1 MQCVSPGVFER
12 AREYY
17 KVYHA
22 FCDPSGGSSDSFTL
36 AIGHK
41 DLATKVMI
49 VDAVREVKP
58 PFSPEQ
64 VTIEFAQLLKSY
76 GVGKVISDKYGGE
89 WPKELFSRHGI
100 RFEQSARPKSD
111 LYLELLSAINSRRV
125 ALLDNARLISQLVGL
140 ERRTARS
147 GRDSI
152 DHAPGAK
159 DDVVN
164 AVAGLCAAAAQQIWR
179 LYAGAVRS

>member
-89 WPKELFSRHGI
+89 WPKELFGRHSI

-125 ALLDNARLISQLVGL
+125 ALLDNARLISQLV
-140 ERRTARS
+140 
-147 GRDSI
+147 
-152 DHAPGAK
+152 
-159 DDVVN
+159 
-164 AVAGLCAAAAQQIWR
+164 
-179 LYAGAVRS
+179 